1 MISFRLFKI
10 VLPLIFLCITS
21 LSADISDE
29 DKIRILSDYL
39 INKESKDPVAARNEA
54 IATVYGKPKF
64 KNIIYDDAS
73 EMFFAQ
79 VVSQNGEF
87 VKDVNFF
94 MPRKRAITFKKDL
107 EAGKIEVEHAFDD
120 NDIVIKGIELNY
132 AGVNYP
138 LNVKDSTSMTLKI
151 GGYFIGDQ
159 NTEVLAKKNGIGVN
173 LDLQDVLGMQTK
185 TNVMQVKGFYKF
197 NDSHKVELS
206 YHGIKNSNTVT
217 NSREIEYNG
226 EIIEPGSTIDAYYN
240 TDIYKLNYIYS
251 AYQTNKLDLL
261 FRVGLHITSV
271 STGINAAFDLNG
283 VNESVKKESVSVT
296 APLPVFGL
304 GLSYTIVPSVSLN
317 YTIDYFFI
325 SYEDISGR
333 MTDTELALEY
343 QHNKYLGAGVGLN
356 STNMFFKAKT
366 EGTELELRDNVFGVL
381 AYLTF
386 SY

>member
-10 VLPLIFLCITS
+10 ALPLVFLCITS

-94 MPRKRAITFKKDL
+94 MPRERALTFKKDL
-107 EAGKIEVEHAFDD
+107 EAGKIEIEHAFDD

-206 YHGIKNSNTVT
+206 YM
-217 NSREIEYNG
+217 E
-226 EIIEPGSTIDAYYN
+226 
-240 TDIYKLNYIYS
+240 
-251 AYQTNKLDLL
+251 
-261 FRVGLHITSV
+261 
-271 STGINAAFDLNG
+271 
-283 VNESVKKESVSVT
+283 
-296 APLPVFGL
+296 
-304 GLSYTIVPSVSLN
+304 
-317 YTIDYFFI
+317 
-325 SYEDISGR
+325 
-333 MTDTELALEY
+333 
-343 QHNKYLGAGVGLN
+343 
-356 STNMFFKAKT
+356 
-366 EGTELELRDNVFGVL
+366 
-381 AYLTF
+381 
-386 SY
+386 